1 MVAPANDATPGLE
14 ERIVDGTGLGRQHS
28 GPTSISASA
37 GDTEGSVAKE
47 EAVARDWSRSLFQSA
62 EAGSTVRSPFTVT
75 SVAQTHL
82 TPVTTATATAVAVV
96 EVVVV
101 ETAGLFVFCLLAFV
115 VVLCV
120 CFLRGGGGG
129 WGGL

>member
-1 MVAPANDATPGLE
+1 M
-14 ERIVDGTGLGRQHS
+14 
-28 GPTSISASA
+28 
-37 GDTEGSVAKE
+37 AKE

-82 TPVTTATATAVAVV
+82 TPVTTAAATAVAVV

-101 ETAGLFVFCLLAFV
+101 LETAGLLLFDFV
-115 VVLCV
+115 VVFACEA
-120 CFLRGGGGG
+120 G
-129 WGGL
+129 WGWGVVETSSWTGLWWWSLSYWSAGEGKGL